1 MASENKKT
9 RIGVVVSDKMDKS
22 ITVQISQK
30 IKHPW
35 IGKYINR
42 RSKYMANDP
51 NNDCKI
57 GDRVK
62 IIECRPISKNKSWR
76 LLEII
81 NKSAN
86 A

>member
-9 RIGVVVSDKMDKS
+9 RIGIVVSDKMDKS
-22 ITVQISQK
+22 IIVQISQK

-42 RSKYMANDP
+42 RSKYMANDL

>member
-1 MASENKKT
+1 
-9 RIGVVVSDKMDKS
+9 
-22 ITVQISQK
+22 
-30 IKHPW
+30 
-35 IGKYINR
+35 
-42 RSKYMANDP
+42 MANDL